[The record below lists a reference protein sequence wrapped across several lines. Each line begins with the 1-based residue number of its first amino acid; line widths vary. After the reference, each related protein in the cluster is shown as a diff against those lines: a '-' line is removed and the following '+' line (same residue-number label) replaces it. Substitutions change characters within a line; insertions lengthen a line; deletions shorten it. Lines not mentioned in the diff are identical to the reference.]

1 MTGNGT
7 NKSIDARSLTL
18 PVITIISI
26 LGFVMWVTYVFT
38 TEIAAGRGRL
48 TSIESTLIEVK
59 SQIKALGED
68 NSEDKYLTAHDITV
82 FCLRAQLM
90 NKDWRCP
97 SIDRYN
103 SLNRFNDADIL
114 RELQKLNHLDGDDK
128 GRINQDGKNPTKEA
142 DIAPVPKDI
151 LQ

>member
-7 NKSIDARSLTL
+7 NNKSIDARSLTL

-38 TEIAAGRGRL
+38 TEISAGRSRL
-48 TSIESTLIEVK
+48 TSIENTLIEVK
-59 SQIKALGED
+59 SQIKLLGED

-97 SIDRYN
+97 SIDKYN
-103 SLNRFNDADIL
+103 SLNRFNDTDIM
-114 RELQKLNHLDGDDK
+114 RELQRLNQLGDDK
-128 GRINQDGKNPTKEA
+128 GKVDQSGKNPTKEVE
-142 DIAPVPKDI
+142 IPTPKNL